1 MCQPDYLKGAFI
13 LDIIKEVKNIEQE
26 IINWRRDL
34 HQIPEI
40 GLELPKTAKYVAER
54 LDEMGIEYHTLING
68 NAIVGIIQ
76 GIGEGNTIGLRA
88 DMDGLPIKEETGL
101 SFASTNNCM
110 HACGHDAHTAILLG
124 AAKVLNNNRDKFK
137 GNVKLLF
144 QPAEESPGG
153 AKPMIDEGALE
164 NPKVHAI
171 MGLHVGSISNG
182 IPKGNIG
189 VCYSNLMAAADII
202 KIKVKGIGAHGAYP
216 ELSVDP
222 IVVASELVMSL
233 QTIISRETKAVDPA
247 VLSICKIQG
256 GSNHNIIPD
265 YVELEGTVRT
275 LNNETR
281 NKIAKRI
288 EQITKGITE
297 AHGATYEYVYDFK
310 YPPLINNSD
319 FTADFVE
326 SAKKII
332 PKEEITEIKVPIMGG
347 EDMAYFLE
355 EIPGTFFF
363 LTNLK
368 AVDGVYYGHH
378 NSKFD
383 IDEQLFWKGS
393 SLLVQGVLDY
403 LNK

>member
-1 MCQPDYLKGAFI
+1 M
-13 LDIIKEVKNIEQE
+13 DIIQEVKAIEQE

-40 GLELPKTAKYVAER
+40 GLELPKTAKYVSEKLEA
-54 LDEMGIEYHTLING
+54 MGIQYHTLVDG
-68 NAIVGIIQ
+68 NAIVGLIK
-76 GIGEGNTIGLRA
+76 GTEEGNTIGLRA

-101 SFASTNNCM
+101 TFASTNNNM

-137 GNVKLLF
+137 GNIKLLF

-153 AKPMIDEGALE
+153 AKPMIQEGALE
-164 NPKVHAI
+164 NPKVDAI
-171 MGLHVGSISNG
+171 MGLHVGKISED
-182 IPKGNIG
+182 IPKGNVGI
-189 VCYSNLMAAADII
+189 CYGNLMAAADII
-202 KIKVKGIGAHGAYP
+202 NIKVKGKGAHGAYP

-222 IVVASELVMSL
+222 IVIAAELIMSL
-233 QTIISRETKAVDPA
+233 QTIISRETKSTDPA

-256 GSNHNIIPD
+256 GTNHNIIPD
-265 YVELEGTVRT
+265 YVELKGTVRT

-281 NKIAKRI
+281 NRIAKRI
-288 EQITKGITE
+288 EEITKGITE
-297 AHGATYEYVYDFK
+297 AHGATYEYDYDFK
-310 YPPLINNSD
+310 YPPVINDRD

-326 SAKKII
+326 SAKKIL
-332 PKEEITEIKVPIMGG
+332 PEEEITEIKVPIMGG
-347 EDMAYFLE
+347 EDMSYFLE
-355 EIPGTFFF
+355 KVPGTFFF

-368 AVDGVYYGHH
+368 EVDGVCYGHH

-383 IDEQLFWKGS
+383 VDEQLFWKGS
-393 SLLVQGVLDY
+393 SLLIQAAIDY